1 MSNSS
6 LLSRLAM
13 QGIVTDWARGSWR
26 YARSAAFCHHSLLRP
41 FAQPIHLRI
50 HSNPNPTMIDG
61 PIRSHSLR
69 CYEVFQTCFLHK
81 NFRDDTRFG
90 DFRAKFILW
99 TTTLGVFASELA
111 SADRRLQE
119 HVEIKGII
127 SGLLTDLET
136 SLNLCRMSY
145 R

>member
-1 MSNSS
+1 
-6 LLSRLAM
+6 
-13 QGIVTDWARGSWR
+13 
-26 YARSAAFCHHSLLRP
+26 
-41 FAQPIHLRI
+41 
-50 HSNPNPTMIDG
+50 
-61 PIRSHSLR
+61 
-69 CYEVFQTCFLHK
+69 LHK

>member
-90 DFRAKFILW
+90 DFRA
-99 TTTLGVFASELA
+99 SELA